1 VPRGLHRWFDVGL
14 MVLLVGVAVQ
24 PWLDVDN
31 VSRILIVTIAA
42 VLFVV
47 WFHTD
52 FADRAGRKAR
62 RAARARPTSEE
73 RGREAGRLVGDSMNA
88 IKRWRDEL

>member
-1 VPRGLHRWFDVGL
+1 LVGLLVLRVAGAAPPWLVLDNVPRL
-14 MVLLVGVAVQ
+14 LLVAK
-24 PWLDVDN
+24 
-31 VSRILIVTIAA
+31 AA
-42 VLFVV
+42 VVFVV

-52 FADRAGRKAR
+52 YPARAGRLAR

>member
-1 VPRGLHRWFDVGL
+1 VGL
-14 MVLLVGVAVQ
+14 LVLLGAVAVQ
-24 PWLDVDN
+24 RWLVVDN
-31 VSRILIVTIAA
+31 VSRILMVALA
-42 VLFVV
+42 GVMFVV
-47 WFHTD
+47 WFPTD
-52 FADRAGRKAR
+52 FAARAGRTAR

>member
-1 VPRGLHRWFDVGL
+1 VPPWFDFQNASVTL
-14 MVLLVGVAVQ
+14 MVA
-24 PWLDVDN
+24 
-31 VSRILIVTIAA
+31 IAA

-47 WFHTD
+47 CYPTD
-52 FADRAGRKAR
+52 FAARAGRTAR
-62 RAARARPTSEE
+62 RAPRARPTSEE